1 MDIVLF
7 LFVFIDWL
15 LAKLLLVA
23 PLLLPAIAFFVLR
36 RLGLRVKVAI
46 LLTTAPV
53 LLFLAWVLYGLNEL
67 NARCENSTLIR
78 STSERL
84 GPIDTLFVVD
94 GPGWWMDT
102 RFDIERHSYRN
113 RRGED
118 VFHRIAAKKE
128 NRKPNDG
135 RGQLL
140 ETELRSRYRVTVEQP
155 RESSLAQH
163 YLTTASVTISDRAT
177 GKLLASVQEPAWGGG
192 LLGSY
197 IAAALANNPFITFPR
212 YLSCGYAGKE
222 IGVFRDRREPRS
234 DLYRLAD
241 EQLIDQLFSVN

>member
-7 LFVFIDWL
+7 VFIYWL

-23 PLLLPAIAFFVLR
+23 PILLPAIAFFALR
-36 RLGLRVKVAI
+36 RLGLGVKVAI
-46 LLTTAPV
+46 LLATAPV

-67 NARCENSTLIR
+67 NARCENSTLVR

-84 GPIDTLFVVD
+84 GPIGTLFVVD
-94 GPGWWMDT
+94 GPPGWWMDT

-118 VFHRIAAKKE
+118 VFRRIAAKKE
-128 NRKPNDG
+128 NIRPNDG
-135 RGQLL
+135 RLL
-140 ETELRSRYRVTVEQP
+140 ERELRSRYRVTVEQP

>member
-7 LFVFIDWL
+7 VLIDWL
-15 LAKLLLVA
+15 LAKLLLVS
-23 PLLLPAIAFFVLR
+23 PLLLPAFVFLVLR
-36 RLGLRVKVAI
+36 RLGLGIKFALVLA
-46 LLTTAPV
+46 TAPV
-53 LLFLAWVLYGLNEL
+53 LLLLAWVLYGLNEL
-67 NARCENSTLIR
+67 NAHCENSTIVR
-78 STSERL
+78 STSEKL

-128 NRKPNDG
+128 NTKPNDG

-140 ETELRSRYRVTVEQP
+140 ETELRSQYRVTVEQP

-177 GKLLASVQEPAWGGG
+177 GKPLASVQETAWGGG
-192 LLGSY
+192 LIGSY
-197 IAAALANNPFITFPR
+197 LAAALANNPFATFPR

-241 EQLIDQLFSVN
+241 EQLIDQLFTVN